1 MILNINKYLLICKCA
16 INKRAATNK
25 AWDVRGPA
33 SLSQHQNKPGIIVKL
48 RVSSLLIFLDIQI
61 LTLLQ
66 KVTLSKTYVHIIVQF
81 AKNGE
86 FIKISYIIW
95 LLERWKTVCPVL
107 TLVKFLNLRMD
118 PRTLY
123 LVGFP

>member
-95 LLERWKTVCPVL
+95 LLERKNC
-107 TLVKFLNLRMD
+107 MS
-118 PRTLY
+118 RTDSCE
-123 LVGFP
+123 VFKPQNGPKNFVFG